1 MSVAFI
7 SICHFFLLYS
17 VMSSYVYT
25 SKYVFVSLLVFKNT
39 NSACSIYWT
48 AWTCPLLFVSWTWV
62 CATMWRAS
70 SFSFYGCR
78 VFSCLNVLN
87 SLNQPPL
94 MGMEVVFHAF
104 FFFTN
109 KAAGNNFVPTSF
121 CVYGGVSVSWLPC
134 NRSAFVTLMSFA
146 RLPSTINGCDCCC
159 PSLAKVGCDPKA
171 FWSLPIGG
179 KWCLSIFLVCISHIK
194 SELEQLFTHFRKQ
207 AQFHSAVLLLAIIF
221 KVCREGPSFI
231 FIFNLSQTD
240 TFVNYNKKLIA
251 KWNKGPKDT

>member
-1 MSVAFI
+1 MSTLRFLSVAFI

-17 VMSSYVYT
+17 VMSSYAYT
-25 SKYVFVSLLVFKNT
+25 SKYVVSLLVFKNT
-39 NSACSIYWT
+39 NSACSIYGT
-48 AWTCPLLFVSWTWV
+48 VWTCPLLFVSWSGV
-62 CATMWRAS
+62 CATVWRAP

-87 SLNQPPL
+87 SLNQPLL
-94 MGMEVVFHAF
+94 MGMEVVFHA
-104 FFFTN
+104 FFTN

-134 NRSAFVTLMSFA
+134 CASVFVTLMSFA
-146 RLPSTINGCDCCC
+146 KLPSTINGCDCCC
-159 PSLAKVGCDPKA
+159 PSLAKVGCYPKA

-221 KVCREGPSFI
+221 QVCREGPVLFLFSICHRLI
-231 FIFNLSQTD
+231 FL
-240 TFVNYNKKLIA
+240 
-251 KWNKGPKDT
+251 